1 MLSGETTVGKYPAEC
16 IDILDKIAS
25 RIEEEASTEFQEP
38 AHLSGDKIKLLQSA
52 VQLANETPNS
62 ALLTFTR
69 RGFMAG
75 CLAALQPAHA
85 PIFAMTN
92 SVETLRRMRLMRAV
106 EPYLMTLASDPN
118 DTIQSAIQ
126 LLLREGRVKPGTRL
140 VVATD
145 ILSHDHLVDSIQ
157 LRVVR

>member
-1 MLSGETTVGKYPAEC
+1 
-16 IDILDKIAS
+16 
-25 RIEEEASTEFQEP
+25 
-38 AHLSGDKIKLLQSA
+38 
-52 VQLANETPNS
+52 
-62 ALLTFTR
+62 
-69 RGFMAG
+69 
-75 CLAALQPAHA
+75 
-85 PIFAMTN
+85 
-92 SVETLRRMRLMRAV
+92 MRLMRAV